1 MHVLHSLFE
10 QIINVF
16 LKGMQVTQ
24 PTGTYAY
31 HYYIGKLLNYE
42 PSVKQLQ
49 LTSSLFH
56 KDMAGK
62 IDFADPKNSS
72 CKC

>member
-1 MHVLHSLFE
+1 
-10 QIINVF
+10 
-16 LKGMQVTQ
+16 MQVTQ